1 MHLVPRLRSSLAVM
15 KNPTYTGENRCVPC
29 TLLNLVLAVVLSVTV
44 VAVLSGTGTALGAPA
59 GVATF
64 VAATALIYFRGY
76 LVPGTPTLT
85 KRYVPERV
93 LAAFDK
99 APERTEWVETDPREL
114 LFSLGVVVDDPAM
127 DDLVLDPAF
136 VDAWNRSIEVHRT
149 EESELRRSLARLS
162 GTGPRDLEFR
172 DGPHVFALETSDAHL
187 ANWPSQAACIADAA
201 GAVVLPEWDSDWDR
215 RPVAVR
221 ADLLGVLRL
230 FLERCPTCDGHVS
243 LSQDVV
249 ESCCRRRDVAAATC
263 RDCDARL
270 FEMDVD
276 PAMG

>member
-15 KNPTYTGENRCVPC
+15 KNPTYTGENRCIPC
-29 TLLNLVLAVVLSVTV
+29 TLLNVVLA
-44 VAVLSGTGTALGAPA
+44 AVLSIAVMALVGTIDTSVGAPA

-64 VAATALIYFRGY
+64 AAAAALIYFRGY
-76 LVPGTPTLT
+76 LIPGTPTFT
-85 KRYVPERV
+85 KRYLPEGV

-99 APERTEWVETDPREL
+99 APERTDWGEIDPREL
-114 LFSLGVVVDDPAM
+114 LFAFGVVVDDPTM

-136 VDAWNRSIEVHRT
+136 VDAWNRSIEIHRT

-162 GTGPRDLEFR
+162 GVERSDLEFR
-172 DGPHVFALETSDAHL
+172 DGPHVFAAETSDGHL
-187 ANWPSQAACIADAA
+187 ANWPSRAACVADAA
-201 GAVVLPEWDSDWDR
+201 GAVVLPQWDPDWDR

-221 ADLLGVLRL
+221 ADLLAVLRL
-230 FLERCPTCDGHVS
+230 FLERCPTCDGDVM

-270 FEMDVD
+270 FEMDID
-276 PAMG
+276 LAME

>member
-1 MHLVPRLRSSLAVM
+1 M

-29 TLLNLVLAVVLSVTV
+29 TLLNVVLAAVLSTAV
-44 VAVLSGTGTALGAPA
+44 VAVLVGIDTSVAIPA

-64 VAATALIYFRGY
+64 VVAIALIYFRGY
-76 LVPGTPTLT
+76 LIPGTPTVT
-85 KRYVPERV
+85 KRYLPEGV

-99 APERTEWVETDPREL
+99 TPEPTGWVETDPREL
-114 LFSLGVVVDDPAM
+114 LFTLGVVVDDPTM

-136 VDAWNRSIEVHRT
+136 VDAWNRSIAIHRT
-149 EESELRRSLARLS
+149 DESELRRSLARLS
-162 GTGPRDLEFR
+162 GVESTDLEFR
-172 DGPHVFALETSDAHL
+172 DGPHVFAVETSDAHL
-187 ANWPSQAACIADAA
+187 ANWPSRAACIADAA
-201 GAVVLPEWDSDWDR
+201 GAVVLPEWDPDWDR

-263 RDCDARL
+263 GDCDVRL
-270 FEMDVD
+270 FEMDID

>member
-1 MHLVPRLRSSLAVM
+1 M
-15 KNPTYTGENRCVPC
+15 KNPTYTGRTDAFLYATQRRPRSRP
-29 TLLNLVLAVVLSVTV
+29 LDRSDGPRRHDRHLRW
-44 VAVLSGTGTALGAPA
+44 GPA

-64 VAATALIYFRGY
+64 AAAAALIYFRGY
-76 LVPGTPTLT
+76 LIPGTPTFT
-85 KRYVPERV
+85 KRYLPEGV

-99 APERTEWVETDPREL
+99 APNGPIGEIDPREL
-114 LFSLGVVVDDPAM
+114 LFAFGVVVDDPTM

-136 VDAWNRSIEVHRT
+136 VDAWNRSIEIHRT

-162 GTGPRDLEFR
+162 GVERSDLEFR
-172 DGPHVFALETSDAHL
+172 DGPHVFAAETSDGHL
-187 ANWPSQAACIADAA
+187 ANWPSRAACVADAA
-201 GAVVLPEWDSDWDR
+201 GAVVLPQWDPDWDR

-221 ADLLGVLRL
+221 ADLLAVLRL
-230 FLERCPTCDGHVS
+230 FLERCPTCDGDVM

-270 FEMDVD
+270 FEMDID
-276 PAMG
+276 LAME